1 MTLLRPLYIRLF
13 ASAALIGIVN
23 IAHAQ
28 SVGISGASITPDP
41 ESILELRST
50 TKGVLL
56 PRLTAAERTTLT
68 AAPLGAGDQG
78 LTIFNSTTSLYNYW
92 DGTQWVEMQTVTGSG
107 GPYIED
113 QNTADQVADF
123 RISGDGTIQSAIGIG
138 TLAAAGT
145 ARALIHDAS
154 ATANELLLLVRDNA
168 SQPVLSVEDIGR
180 VGINTSSPLS
190 ALDVVGKGL
199 VQFGGDAL
207 VLDPGYV
214 SGARL
219 ALGTIATPDQYLS
232 LGHDGTKAYLAT
244 SGNDFSLHSTLANPG
259 FFFEEATGNIG
270 IGTNSPN
277 EKLDVQGSVRG
288 DQSGAV
294 RISTG
299 SGYVDVGPKNGG
311 WSHFYTDRPRY
322 YFDKGITVDQGLIG
336 SYNEDLSLQTS
347 GTDRITVLNASGDV
361 GIGNTSPTT
370 RLHVTGG
377 ARITDLT
384 TGVVVSD
391 ANGNL
396 SVDATLVGTGLGD
409 NLGNHTAT
417 THVNANDYE
426 LRNVKALQ
434 GKDWD
439 DDSGGTDNKY
449 RLLFRD
455 GAHQFYNGGVVVGNY
470 NNGTWGDLADGT
482 LIVEGAAGIGTI
494 TPATELDVYGTGQF
508 HNGVVG
514 APAVG
519 TIGGNGQRLILWPG
533 SASVTPYGLGINGST
548 MWRAVPT
555 GAIHSWFTNTTERMR
570 IASDGFVGIGTT
582 SPAAELH
589 VDGGTDTE
597 VRVHSDD
604 TGASTLSLYGDNQ
617 GTGRVFVGQS
627 STYGGGIEYNGN
639 DSPTTT
645 GAGADFITLWRRSAG
660 TDYWTARN
668 KYNNNDWEFRD
679 NIDVNGNGNVDGY
692 LTVGNPTTGSTTK
705 KGMKIF
711 FEGGDHTR
719 SSGTADYDFD
729 FNLGQLTKP
738 DGAGT
743 FYVKSINMNMTA
755 LHREGDEDFHVFIDI
770 ADNNAGWSWGGG
782 GSFGLS
788 GNNQWMD
795 WLFGQNV
802 NWAFTSD
809 QTVQWEFYEENETCW
824 LCDNESTTVY
834 NVEAK
839 IGYDYNSSLQA
850 GEIAAS
856 GRIYANNTIEVGD
869 VAEYFPVS
877 GDFLVGD
884 VISFIPGENNEYRR
898 SSKAYD
904 QFITGVVS
912 ENPSVVLNNPDV
924 GPPVALAGRVKVN
937 IAPGHPPIKSG
948 DFLTSSPIEGKAMKA
963 TKAGSTIGYA
973 TTNQNPG
980 EGFVEIMV
988 QPGKFYIPPTE
999 EGAGRKQ
1006 YSK

>member
-1 MTLLRPLYIRLF
+1 MKLVQVIRACGLAFF
-13 ASAALIGIVN
+13 ALTITSNSVFSQG
-23 IAHAQ
+23 
-28 SVGISGASITPDP
+28 VGIANTTITPDP
-41 ESILELRST
+41 QSILDVQSS

-56 PRLTAAERTTLT
+56 PRLTTGERTTLT
-68 AAPLGAGDQG
+68 ASLAAGDEG
-78 LTIFNSTTSLYNYW
+78 LTIYNKTTDLYNYW
-92 DGTQWVEMQTVTGSG
+92 DGTQWVEMQTVVATTGAFV
-107 GPYIED
+107 EN
-113 QNTADQVADF
+113 QNTADQLANF
-123 RISGDGTIQSAIGIG
+123 RISGDGTVQSALGVG
-138 TLAAAGT
+138 TVAASGT
-145 ARALIHDAS
+145 ARTLIHDAS

-168 SQPVLSVEDIGR
+168 SLPVFSVQDIGR
-180 VGINTSSPLS
+180 VGVNTSAPIS
-190 ALDVVGKGL
+190 ALDVVGKGV

-232 LGHDGTKAYLAT
+232 LGHDGTRAYLNTA
-244 SGNDFSLHSTLANPG
+244 GNDFLLYSTATNPG
-259 FFFEEATGNIG
+259 LFFEESNGNIG
-270 IGTNSPN
+270 IGTSSPAV
-277 EKLDVQGSVRG
+277 KLHVNGSVRG
-288 DQSGAV
+288 NQSGAV
-294 RISTG
+294 RINTG
-299 SGYVDVGPKNGG
+299 SGYVDVGPKNTG
-311 WSHFYTDRPRY
+311 WSHFYTDRPGY

-336 SYNEDLSLQTS
+336 SYNENLSLRTS
-347 GTDRITVLNASGDV
+347 GTTRITVLNTNGNV
-361 GIGNTSPTT
+361 GIGNTAPTQE
-370 RLHVTGG
+370 LHVTGG

-391 ANGNL
+391 ASGNL

-417 THVNANDYE
+417 TNLNMNDFE
-426 LRNVKALQ
+426 LHNVKALQ

-439 DDSGGTDNKY
+439 DNSGGTDNKY

-470 NNGTWGDLADGT
+470 GNGTWGDLADGT
-482 LIVEGAAGIGTI
+482 LIVEGNTGMGT
-494 TPATELDVYGTGQF
+494 TAPTQRLDVEGNLRLRGGIIDDDASLQGNSDDWMRLNGYIELKSNTDNYGIVLRDKDNTDYFGLTQKDGWSYLSDSNTSSNYF
-508 HNGVVG
+508 LR
-514 APAVG
+514 
-519 TIGGNGQRLILWPG
+519 GNGANAQ
-533 SASVTPYGLGINGST
+533 
-548 MWRAVPT
+548 
-555 GAIHSWFTNTTERMR
+555 
-570 IASDGFVGIGTT
+570 
-582 SPAAELH
+582 
-589 VDGGTDTE
+589 
-597 VRVHSDD
+597 VR
-604 TGASTLSLYGDNQ
+604 
-617 GTGRVFVGQS
+617 
-627 STYGGGIEYNGN
+627 
-639 DSPTTT
+639 
-645 GAGADFITLWRRSAG
+645 
-660 TDYWTARN
+660 
-668 KYNNNDWEFRD
+668 
-679 NIDVNGNGNVDGY
+679 GY
-692 LTVGNPTTGSTTK
+692 LAVGNPTTGTTLK
-705 KGMKIF
+705 KGMKMF

-729 FNLGQLTKP
+729 FNLGQLDKP
-738 DGAGT
+738 PGAGT
-743 FYVKSINMNMTA
+743 FFVKSINMNMTA
-755 LHREGDEDFHVFIDI
+755 LHREGDEDFHVYIDI
-770 ADNNAGWSWGGG
+770 SDNNAGWSWGGG

-795 WLFGQNV
+795 WLFGTSA
-802 NWAFTSD
+802 NWAFTSN

-839 IGYDYNSSLQA
+839 IGYDYNSALQT

-856 GRIYANNTIEVGD
+856 GRIYANNNIEVGD

-877 GDFLVGD
+877 GDYETGD

-904 QFITGVVS
+904 QFITGVIS

-988 QPGKFYIPPTE
+988 QPGKFYIPPPA
-999 EGAGRKQ
+999 EGSGRKQ
-1006 YSK
+1006 YVK